1 MEDFAE
7 EVGGAA
13 GDGLALL
20 SAGIGLTVFAA
31 AGLVF
36 PLTEA
41 GVVFAIL
48 GAVLIGAE
56 VTDETE
62 LFADGG

>member
-13 GDGLALL
+13 GDGLALF

-41 GVVFAIL
+41 GVVFGIL